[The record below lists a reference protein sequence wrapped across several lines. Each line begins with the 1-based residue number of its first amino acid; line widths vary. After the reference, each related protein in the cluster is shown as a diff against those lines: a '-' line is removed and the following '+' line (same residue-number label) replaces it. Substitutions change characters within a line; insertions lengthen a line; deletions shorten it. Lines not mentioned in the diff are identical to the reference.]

1 MLKMSK
7 KRGDNKETRGNKGVS
22 LGEQMGYK
30 TQWKWSH
37 NLQTSEWEKPP
48 HLQESLGR
56 LLSGRIFLEKPK
68 SGICVYFSKISF
80 FFKGWGRGK
89 KKAHNI
95 HYQAPR
101 YCLAVILSITILPS
115 LHFFL
120 FMLQDLFLATS
131 GTEKRS
137 SEETQVRTFCFFWK
151 K

>member
-1 MLKMSK
+1 MKVVFLP
-7 KRGDNKETRGNKGVS
+7 VS
-22 LGEQMGYK
+22 M
-30 TQWKWSH
+30 
-37 NLQTSEWEKPP
+37 
-48 HLQESLGR
+48 
-56 LLSGRIFLEKPK
+56 IEKPK

-137 SEETQVRTFCFFWK
+137 SEETQHPQHRGTCTVVEPQHPCDRDSAKTVAEAPAWSPSSMRP
-151 K
+151 